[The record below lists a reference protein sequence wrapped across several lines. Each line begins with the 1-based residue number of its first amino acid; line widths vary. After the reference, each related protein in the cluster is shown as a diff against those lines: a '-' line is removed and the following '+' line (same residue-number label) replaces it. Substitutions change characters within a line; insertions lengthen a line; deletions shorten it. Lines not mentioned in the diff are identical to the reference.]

1 MSEPQP
7 LQHVAIIP
15 DGNRRWAKARGLPTI
30 EGHRQGAKRAHELL
44 KSVRKFNIKYLTL
57 WGLSTENWIKR
68 SPNEVKYLISLFS
81 HQLKQY
87 QKELVKH
94 EIRFIHIGRKDRL
107 PNDFV
112 NLIKQ
117 TEEISKNFDKW
128 YLIIG
133 FDYGGQDEI
142 VRACQ
147 KIARD
152 VANGKLAIPDI
163 TPDLFYSYTDTPNI
177 PPVDL
182 IIRTSG
188 EKRLSGLYPFQGV
201 YAELYF
207 TDIYFPDFTQE
218 EFEKAVKDY
227 YNRQRRFGG
236 N

>member
-1 MSEPQP
+1 MSKLQP

-30 EGHRQGAKRAHELL
+30 EGHRQGAKRALELL
-44 KSVRKFNIKYLTL
+44 KAARKFNIKYLTL

-68 SPNEVKYLISLFS
+68 SPHEVKYLISLFS

-107 PNDFV
+107 PKNFV
-112 NLIKQ
+112 NLIKR
-117 TEEISKNFDKW
+117 TENISKNFDKR

-147 KIARD
+147 KIAKD

-163 TPDLFYSYTDTPNI
+163 TPDSFYPYTDTPNI

-218 EFEKAVKDY
+218 EFEKAIKDY